1 MTRTVRD
8 GAILLGALT
17 GVDQRDPATNSSMQ
31 NGRTDYTQFL
41 QDDGLRGARL
51 GVLRSYFGFH
61 ERVDRVMEDAVQ
73 AMRDSG
79 ADIVDEVELPTQ
91 QGPGNPGFELMLYE
105 FKAGPDAFCF
115 YGCFS
120 STLYVAVE

>member
-1 MTRTVRD
+1 MAAPITRSFFKMTGCVEHGSGSSARTSV
-8 GAILLGALT
+8 
-17 GVDQRDPATNSSMQ
+17 
-31 NGRTDYTQFL
+31 
-41 QDDGLRGARL
+41 
-51 GVLRSYFGFH
+51 FH

-105 FKAGPDAFCF
+105 FKVGLDDFCF

-120 STLYVAVE
+120 LTLYVAVE